1 MSEKKDFLAEGDEF
15 PMDQK
20 KKMISMNAMISLT
33 AMMFLILIL
42 FQVSASSVEFFQEE
56 KYRQIVNEKR
66 LTLKDKMKG
75 ENSTFSKQKK
85 ISYILLTGNGEIPV
99 AVTEGLIA
107 LKDSYEAVT
116 SLDRVVAN
124 AQQAERLIIYNKY
137 YSEKDI
143 ENLMV
148 LAGKGVDL
156 IFAALPDTF
165 EHTFLM
171 NLLGIDEVQEK
182 RMDTD
187 GMRVLEDFML
197 GGRSDYKKLPV
208 KEIPWLQLKGSTK
221 TYMCGLFKDVKE
233 TEIKNEELPP
243 LAWRNRFG
251 SAYVF
256 AFNGNFM
263 RENSNVGMFISALA
277 NMEDTFLYPAINA
290 RVLFV
295 NNFPYL
301 TSENKEEMQK
311 QYSMSARRFLEDYI
325 LPDLVAITEKTK
337 DVISA
342 AGNLSF
348 DKEKETSEEINHDTL
363 QSFQNTLLKQSGEIG
378 LSFYDRYD
386 SRKKINSNLEFFCIE
401 SNMKFPFFYG
411 GGLSQTDIYKIKDK
425 IPEAGTVI
433 RNWEEIGKTIFQ
445 FLENDLVS
453 VPVTSNGYAY
463 SDEENLK
470 LKNAMTGLGV
480 SNHRIDME
488 DVVYPKNS
496 KDNWRYQSVELGKNL
511 DTYWKPYQIFDAVS
525 LSEEGKRVREY
536 LLMDYHYEVSDSGNE
551 AYLQIENFHNKLYFL
566 LRSNK
571 ELIEMEGGNWVEA
584 GEGAYLLTIEQKQV
598 NLIFK
603 DVNDRK

>member
-15 PMDQK
+15 PMGQK

-42 FQVSASSVEFFQEE
+42 FQVSASSVELFQDE

-75 ENSTFSKQKK
+75 EKGTFSKQKK

-197 GGRSDYKKLPV
+197 GGRSDYKKLSV

-277 NMEDTFLYPAINA
+277 NMEDTFFYPAINA

-348 DKEKETSEEINHDTL
+348 DKEKETGEEINHDTL

-386 SRKKINSNLEFFCIE
+386 SRKKINSNLDFFCID

-453 VPVTSNGYAY
+453 VPITSNGYAY

-536 LLMDYHYEVSDSGNE
+536 LLMDYRYEISDSGNE

-584 GEGAYLLTIEQKQV
+584 GEGAYLLTIKQKQV

>member
-20 KKMISMNAMISLT
+20 KKMISINAMISLT

-42 FQVSASSVEFFQEE
+42 FQVSASSVEFFQDE
-56 KYRQIVNEKR
+56 KYRQIVNEER
-66 LTLKDKMKG
+66 LTLKDKMKAEKG
-75 ENSTFSKQKK
+75 TFSKQKK

-571 ELIEMEGGNWVEA
+571 ELIEMEGGNWIEA